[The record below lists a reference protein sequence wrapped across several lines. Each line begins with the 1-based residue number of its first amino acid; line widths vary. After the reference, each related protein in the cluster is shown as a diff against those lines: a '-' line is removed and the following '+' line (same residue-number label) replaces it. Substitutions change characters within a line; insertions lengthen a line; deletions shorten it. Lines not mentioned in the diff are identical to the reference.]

1 MTTAAIAL
9 SLTAAAQAENNTSMY
24 AGGYWKVVHVARNS
38 DGVPMCM
45 MQSQI
50 TFNHSSSNS
59 VGFVQIKWINSYSY
73 PAIHLSRPN
82 WHFPPD
88 MQLPLSITLDSTP
101 YEFVG
106 VSRNANF
113 KQSIVQI
120 VMTKDDGGDWLGNF
134 ASAETMTIAFRSGNE
149 PQWSVKMTGSR
160 KAYESF
166 QSCIKLL
173 EKKASPQETTSPVPE
188 NTQPVP
194 TSPVPTVPIK
204 KPKGDS
210 I

>member
-1 MTTAAIAL
+1 
-9 SLTAAAQAENNTSMY
+9 MY

-50 TFNHSSSNS
+50 TFNPSSSNS

-88 MQLPLSITLDSTP
+88 MQLPFPSLSIMHLMMACRD
-101 YEFVG
+101 
-106 VSRNANF
+106 ANF
-113 KQSIVQI
+113 KQSIVEI
-120 VMTKDDGGDWLGNF
+120 VMTKDDGGDWPGNF

-160 KAYESF
+160 KAYGVISILH
-166 QSCIKLL
+166 Q
-173 EKKASPQETTSPVPE
+173 AS
-188 NTQPVP
+188 
-194 TSPVPTVPIK
+194 
-204 KPKGDS
+204 
-210 I
+210 